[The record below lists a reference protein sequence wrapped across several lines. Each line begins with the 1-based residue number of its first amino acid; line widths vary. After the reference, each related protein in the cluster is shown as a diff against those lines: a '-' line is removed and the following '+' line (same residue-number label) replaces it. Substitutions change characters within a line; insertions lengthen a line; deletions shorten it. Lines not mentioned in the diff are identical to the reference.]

1 MCCNVTYF
9 DSFGCECIPKEIL
22 KSIRKKNIT
31 TNTYT
36 TQGYDSVKCE
46 YFCIRYIDFL
56 LNKKSLT
63 EFTNSS
69 SPSNFKKNNK
79 IILERLQ

>member
-1 MCCNVTYF
+1 MHSKRNFKKYT
-9 DSFGCECIPKEIL
+9 
-22 KSIRKKNIT
+22 KKNIT